1 MMHPLRNK
9 WLDYHYFNIY
19 VAWERGNVAEA
30 ELPDMVHGDRG
41 TAAGER
47 QPGHR
52 GRRAPRPGAVWELRC
67 AATDSRRLFFLYSDQ
82 KSEIAKD
89 LGDKTD

>member
-1 MMHPLRNK
+1 MVGLP
-9 WLDYHYFNIY
+9 YFNIY
-19 VAWERGNVAEA
+19 VAWARGNVADA
-30 ELPDMVHGDRG
+30 ELPDGDQG
-41 TAAGER
+41 TAASER
-47 QPGHR
+47 QPGHH
-52 GRRAPRPGAVWELRC
+52 APRPGAVRELRC